1 MEKDK
6 ERTYFDEG
14 QKNINKNL
22 LKALTKITKDN
33 NKHLEKNL
41 NIMWNLGY
49 QEALLLKDKEQEE
62 FMDKLQ
68 FIDFDFIIQ
77 KIDFIKNLNVALQKD
92 DYRDIDVKTTIIK
105 KIIELYNYIYDEMK

>member
-62 FMDKLQ
+62 FFDKLR
-68 FIDFDFIIQ
+68 FIDFNFIIQ
-77 KIDFIKNLNVALQKD
+77 KIDFIKNLNVAFKED
-92 DYRDIDVKTTIIK
+92 DYSDDDIKATIVK
-105 KIIELYNYIYDEMK
+105 KIIELYSYIYEEMK